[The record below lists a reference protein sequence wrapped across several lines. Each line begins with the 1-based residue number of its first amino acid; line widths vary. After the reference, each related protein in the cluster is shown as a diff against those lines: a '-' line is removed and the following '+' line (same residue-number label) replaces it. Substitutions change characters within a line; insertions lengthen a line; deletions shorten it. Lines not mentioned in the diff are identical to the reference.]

1 MEKMKLIRHRKV
13 TLKYYVITLIS
24 FIGVVAELKRMGATG
39 VYNYAAPWYL
49 FWFTVMVLS
58 LIVPTVVVDVYNSKV
73 DKHNHKVKRFLRLKK
88 LEEEKVDAL
97 DELINSSISL
107 EDIGI

>member
-1 MEKMKLIRHRKV
+1 MSYRKV
-13 TLKYYVITLIS
+13 SLKYYVVTLIG
-24 FIGVVAELKRMGATG
+24 FIGVAAELKRMEVTG

-73 DKHNHKVKRFLRLKK
+73 DKHNRKVRKLLRLKK

-107 EDIGI
+107 KNIGL

>member
-1 MEKMKLIRHRKV
+1 MKLIKHRKV
-13 TLKYYVITLIS
+13 SLKYYVVTLIG
-24 FIGVVAELKRMGATG
+24 FLGAATELKRMGATG

-73 DKHNHKVKRFLRLKK
+73 DKYNHKVRKILRLKK

-107 EDIGI
+107 EDIGL